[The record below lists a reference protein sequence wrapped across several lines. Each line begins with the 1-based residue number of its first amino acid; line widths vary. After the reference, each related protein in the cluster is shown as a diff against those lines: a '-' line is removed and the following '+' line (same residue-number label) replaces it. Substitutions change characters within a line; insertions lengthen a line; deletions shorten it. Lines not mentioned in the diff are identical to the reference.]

1 MPWPKLAFQTS
12 RDGDEVRLGVA
23 GELDLATGP
32 SLEQAAIALLREQP
46 GMLVLDLRL
55 VTFCDSSG
63 IASLLR
69 IQRAAKRAGASLN
82 LHNVQGV
89 VRQVLDLGGVSSFLG
104 IENSQALR
112 REGLPPPAEGRA
124 EGPAGIGPGGTA

>member
-1 MPWPKLAFQTS
+1 VPWPKLAFQTV
-12 RDGDEVRLGVA
+12 RNGDEVRLAVA

-32 SLEQAAIALLREQP
+32 SLEQASITLLREQP
-46 GMLVLDLRL
+46 GALVLDLRQ

-69 IQRAAKRAGASLN
+69 IQRATKRTGARLS

-89 VRQVLDLGGVSSFLG
+89 VRQVLDLGGVSGFLG
-104 IENSQALR
+104 IESSPALR
-112 REGLPPPAEGRA
+112 PDGLPPPGAAAR
-124 EGPAGIGPGGTA
+124 